1 MVYRCKIMSILLLAT
16 FLTGCGTT
24 STSTSSIDD
33 VEYGDEH
40 YYKSV
45 SDRVSLVEDDERN
58 INEDFSNGLDDSQ
71 WYALEG
77 AWHTTEAAA
86 PHNGMKHRNLF
97 YSTDDNNEKY
107 LVIRGR
113 GYYNRDED
121 FEYNKPEGGCIVTK
135 QHLGPG
141 RYEIEMAAM
150 PREGGVT
157 AMWTYCTTT
166 GSEIT
171 SQNEIDIEI
180 GGSTDGTQFENF
192 WATSWTKQQT
202 KDTDTINVTDLLYLN
217 DGKIH
222 KYTFDWYTDYLGT
235 GEKRVDWYVD
245 EIFIGSMSGNV
256 VSEHEMPLWVGVW
269 FPPLWAGQPAF
280 EEDYMIIKSIK
291 YTAFDSTQWYETCR
305 SNPGYTKVDPSSLNI
320 QNIAWSK
327 VKNVNKLANGSFDTM
342 DVAPRDESYYG
353 WVRETAST
361 GTTFLTAGQNDNA
374 FSLTAGP
381 DGTTYHGEYLGQ
393 TISNTFPGYRFKL
406 TATAKL
412 LNSAS
417 EGNIEIRFYDKA
429 GSSISPQNIAI
440 NQTNWQAVEQE
451 LVVPQGAVKT
461 KISITAEEGTVIY
474 DEISLTYLGN

>member
-1 MVYRCKIMSILLLAT
+1 MSMLLLAT
-16 FLTGCGTT
+16 FLTSCGTT

-40 YYKSV
+40 YYQSV

-58 INEDFSNGLDDSQ
+58 IDENFSNGLDDSK

-135 QHLGPG
+135 EHLGPG

-202 KDTDTINVTDLLYLN
+202 KDTDTINVTDMLYLN

-235 GEKRVDWYVD
+235 GEKRVDWYID
-245 EIFIGSMSGNV
+245 EVFIGSMSGNV

-320 QNIAWSK
+320 QNIAWNK
-327 VKNVNKLANGSFDTM
+327 IKNVNKLANGDFETM
-342 DVAPRDESYYG
+342 NIAPRDGSYYG
-353 WVRETAST
+353 WVRETVSV
-361 GTTFLTAGQNDNA
+361 GTTSLAAGQSGNA
-374 FSLTAGP
+374 FSLSAGP
-381 DGTTYHGEYLGQ
+381 NETTYHGEYLGQ

-406 TATAKL
+406 TASAKL
-412 LNSAS
+412 LDSAS

-429 GSSISPQNIAI
+429 GTSISPQNIAI
-440 NQTNWQAVEQE
+440 TQTNWQVVDQE
-451 LVVPQGAVKT
+451 LIVPQGAVKT

>member
-1 MVYRCKIMSILLLAT
+1 MSMLLLAT
-16 FLTGCGTT
+16 FLTSCGTT

-40 YYKSV
+40 YYQSV

-58 INEDFSNGLDDSQ
+58 IDENFSNGLDDSQ

-77 AWHTTEAAA
+77 AWHTTEAAT

-135 QHLGPG
+135 EHLGPG

-202 KDTDTINVTDLLYLN
+202 KDTDTINVTDMLYLN

-235 GEKRVDWYVD
+235 GEKRVDWYID
-245 EIFIGSMSGNV
+245 EVFIGSMSGNV

-320 QNIAWSK
+320 QNVAWNK
-327 VKNVNKLANGSFDTM
+327 IKNVNKLANGDFETM
-342 DVAPRDESYYG
+342 NIAPRDGSYYG
-353 WVRETAST
+353 WVRETASV
-361 GTTFLTAGQNDNA
+361 GTTSLAADQSGNA
-374 FSLTAGP
+374 FSLSAGSNE
-381 DGTTYHGEYLGQ
+381 TTYHGEYLGQ

-406 TATAKL
+406 TASAKL
-412 LNSAS
+412 LDSAS

-429 GSSISPQNIAI
+429 GTSISPQNIAI
-440 NQTNWQAVEQE
+440 TQTNWQVVDQE
-451 LVVPQGAVKT
+451 LIVPQGAVKT